1 MSLTQLVEGVTAA
14 QKATKPMGA
23 KINPAGI
30 QPSRPSSDNLI
41 YVDQHSHVYVPQ
53 MIEFDVA
60 LGTTEAEDGKAG
72 AGSSSAPFCSGP
84 GSNQDRR
91 LPHSAGSSSP
101 SRSSFHLE
109 TNRSGGPTPRWSGRR
124 AVGLD
129 CARLGIM
136 RG

>member
-1 MSLTQLVEGVTAA
+1 VSLTQLVEGVTAA

-72 AGSSSAPFCSGP
+72 AGLVVGP
-84 GSNQDRR
+84 VLLGSRIE
-91 LPHSAGSSSP
+91 
-101 SRSSFHLE
+101 SRSEAATFSRVKFSVPLILP
-109 TNRSGGPTPRWSGRR
+109 SG
-124 AVGLD
+124 D
-129 CARLGIM
+129 
-136 RG
+136 